1 MHIRFAAVAVLALA
15 GLLAGCTSNSSS
27 ASPSGS
33 TTAASSAPASSTV
46 ASTPPASTSATS
58 TTAEARQSLGTIG
71 ALGKQIE
78 VTAEGTV
85 TAGQP
90 ATIAVKTGQKVDDVS
105 GWLGNQGDVAKKV
118 TCQLQTD
125 EPQPD
130 YDCMITIPKDVPAGA
145 QIWIQV
151 TSNGKSESG
160 GVNVPKTS

>member
-1 MHIRFAAVAVLALA
+1 MHKRFAVVAVLALA

-33 TTAASSAPASSTV
+33 TTAASSAPASSSV
-46 ASTPPASTSATS
+46 APTPPTS
-58 TTAEARQSLGTIG
+58 TTAEASQSLGTIG

-78 VTAEGTV
+78 VTAEGKV

-105 GWLGNQGDVAKKV
+105 GWLGKGVDKKV

-130 YDCMITIPKDVPAGA
+130 YDCMITIPNNVAAGE
-145 QIWIQV
+145 QIWIQI
-151 TSNGKSESG
+151 TSNGKTESG

>member
-1 MHIRFAAVAVLALA
+1 MQKRFAAIAVLALA
-15 GLLAGCTSNSSS
+15 GLLSGCTSNTSS

-33 TTAASSAPASSTV
+33 TTAAST
-46 ASTPPASTSATS
+46 TP
-58 TTAEARQSLGTIG
+58 EARQSLGTIG

-130 YDCMITIPKDVPAGA
+130 YDCMITIPTTAPAGA
-145 QIWIQV
+145 MIWIQV
-151 TSNGKSESG
+151 TSNGKAESG
-160 GVNVPKTS
+160 SVNIPKTS

>member
-1 MHIRFAAVAVLALA
+1 VVEPTEDKSRRLA

-33 TTAASSAPASSTV
+33 TTPASSAPASSPA
-46 ASTPPASTSATS
+46 ASSPATS
-58 TTAEARQSLGTIG
+58 TAAEATQSLGTIA
-71 ALGKQIE
+71 ALGKQIA
-78 VTAEGTV
+78 VDAEGTV